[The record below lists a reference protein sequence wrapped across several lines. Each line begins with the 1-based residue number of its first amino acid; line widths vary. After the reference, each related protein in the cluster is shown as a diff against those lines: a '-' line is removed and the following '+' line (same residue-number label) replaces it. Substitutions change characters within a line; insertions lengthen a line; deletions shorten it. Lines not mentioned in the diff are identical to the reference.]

1 MEEIIQITWRKLKKA
16 SPALNHPSFSA
27 TVCPKPAAGCQ
38 VTEGGVCLGPG
49 SPRARTWPLFLWGLH
64 ETRLQKKKKKRMP
77 C

>member
-1 MEEIIQITWRKLKKA
+1 MEGNYSDYLEEIKK
-16 SPALNHPSFSA
+16 SISRTEPSFFLRHSL
-27 TVCPKPAAGCQ
+27 PRSLQAGCQ

-64 ETRLQKKKKKRMP
+64 ETILKKKKKMP